1 MPRRSKSDYLPGYP
15 ATAMG
20 LLTPPILWALYFVL
34 IYSLHGMVCVGGLE
48 NALIGKGS
56 LATLLVILTLLAMAL
71 HAGVGIWAWRL
82 WLKTNRRASSE
93 LSEMQQRARFLAA
106 ATAANAGLFL
116 VATLWIGLPALIL
129 EPCL

>member
-1 MPRRSKSDYLPGYP
+1 MTRRSKSAYRPGYP

-56 LATLLVILTLLAMAL
+56 LAMLLVVVTLLAMAL
-71 HAGVGIWAWRL
+71 HAGVGVWAWRL
-82 WLKTNRRASSE
+82 WLRINRHAPPE
-93 LSEMQQRARFLAA
+93 PSEMQQRARFFAA